1 MIYELPVIQI
11 LIIEGLSNTMN
22 DIVSKMAVI
31 YASSYNYVYF
41 IQINLDL
48 TYLRLFYMQ

>member
-1 MIYELPVIQI
+1 M

-22 DIVSKMAVI
+22 DAVAKLNII
-31 YASSYNYVYF
+31 YATSFNYAYF

-48 TYLRLFYMQ
+48 TYLRLFYLQ